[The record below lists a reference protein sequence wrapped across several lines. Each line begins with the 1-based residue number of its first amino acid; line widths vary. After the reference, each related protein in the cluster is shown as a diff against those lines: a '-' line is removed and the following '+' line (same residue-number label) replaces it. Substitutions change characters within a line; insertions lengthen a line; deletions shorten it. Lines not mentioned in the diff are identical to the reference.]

1 MLLHYDRDWYP
12 VKHRF
17 KNKDIGPDE
26 VGKCFAKTDWKT
38 EQKFKS
44 FHINRL
50 TQMSHIEDN
59 KFAGKTFALT
69 DDLEMVCTRKKIK
82 NRTYDIK
89 EYANDV
95 LEMFDS
101 HMTSV
106 VEQYKGRYVVL
117 SSGGVDGNMIAAWL
131 YKNKLDFEM
140 IGFVN
145 GPRHGAFNSMRV
157 NKSSSNWKKLVP
169 VTILDLDGD
178 NLIKHYVLDDGISSV
193 PKTAMNHLDGYD
205 YLTNQQCQQH
215 GDWIL
220 HGAGS
225 NHTML
230 HNGKSIMCA
239 YNSLDK
245 SWKSFKH
252 TDVLANMKYPGV
264 FRTKYNKWLL
274 GDPLNRYMLDDWLNQ
289 DIRWKDHGAWTSYS
303 RVYDSRDD
311 KVLNLSNENWSE
323 LWESIDWTNLDFEL
337 VERLLGANIWLEYIG
352 KYTNQD
358 IESETRTGHTGT
370 GLFRIND
377 ENYRICSKLLEDLKH
392 RLHGNIRLIGEVMAS
407 QWLLKRYR
415 VLPVQ
420 SLMLCQMES
429 FLQR

>member
-1 MLLHYDRDWYP
+1 MQLHYDRDWYP

-17 KNKDIGPDE
+17 KNKDISPDE
-26 VGKCFAKTDWKT
+26 VGSCFSRTDWKN
-38 EQKFKS
+38 ESVFKP
-44 FHINRL
+44 FHIDRL

-69 DDLEMVCTRKKIK
+69 NDLKMVCTRKPIK
-82 NRTYDIK
+82 NKTYDIK
-89 EYANDV
+89 DYANDV

-106 VEQYKGRYVVL
+106 VEQYKGKYAVL

-131 YKNKLDFEM
+131 YKNKLDFEI
-140 IGFVN
+140 IGFIN
-145 GPRHGAFNSMRV
+145 GPRQGAFNSMRV
-157 NKSSSNWKKLVP
+157 NKSLSHWKKIVP

-178 NLIKHYVLDDGISSV
+178 HLIKHYVLDDGISSV

-205 YLTNQQCQQH
+205 YLTNEQCQQH

-220 HGAGS
+220 HGGGS

-230 HNGKSIMCA
+230 HNGQSIMCA

-252 TDVLANMKYPGV
+252 TDVLSNMKYPGV
-264 FRTKYNKWLL
+264 FRTKYNEWLL
-274 GDPLNRYMLDDWLNQ
+274 GDPLNRYMLDDWLSR
-289 DIRWKDHGAWTSYS
+289 DIRWKDHGAWPSYS
-303 RVYDSRDD
+303 RVYESRDD
-311 KVLNLSNENWSE
+311 KVLNLSNENWTK
-323 LWESIDWTNLDFEL
+323 LWESIDWTNLDFDL
-337 VERLLGANIWLEYIG
+337 VERLLGANVWLEYIG
-352 KYTNQD
+352 KHTNKD

-377 ENYRICSKLLEDLKH
+377 ENHSICSKLLEDLKQ

-407 QWLLKRYR
+407 QWLLERYK
-415 VLPVQ
+415 VLPD
-420 SLMLCQMES
+420 SALMLCQMES